1 MFFIIAGCVIVGA
14 VGLAALYDY
23 ISKRRGKNI
32 EISASGPMTPT
43 IDQTHYHED
52 GWTGP

>member
-1 MFFIIAGCVIVGA
+1 MFLIIAGCVIVGA

-23 ISKRRGKNI
+23 ISKRRGRDI